1 MRNEQEINNDNV
13 AVTNETN
20 KGDVSLLN
28 GLRQFQ
34 SGENGFVV
42 VKVLVYLNFDYLEDW
57 QGFKKV
63 RNQINDDFYF
73 NLIKDKIKDTIDN
86 RVRINGYDSV
96 SEDVKES
103 LASAMAQV
111 DISTNKPEMYLVKQI
126 VSLWKNE
133 YLKFLQRK
141 LWQVSV

>member
-13 AVTNETN
+13 TVTNESN
-20 KGDVSLLN
+20 KGDVSLLT

-42 VKVLVYLNFDYLEDW
+42 VKVLVYLNIDYLEDW

-73 NLIKDKIKDTIDN
+73 NLIKDKIKDTVDN
-86 RVRINGYDSV
+86 RVRMNGFDSV
-96 SEDVKES
+96 SEDIKES

-111 DISTNKPEMYLVKQI
+111 DIDTNKPEMHLVKQI